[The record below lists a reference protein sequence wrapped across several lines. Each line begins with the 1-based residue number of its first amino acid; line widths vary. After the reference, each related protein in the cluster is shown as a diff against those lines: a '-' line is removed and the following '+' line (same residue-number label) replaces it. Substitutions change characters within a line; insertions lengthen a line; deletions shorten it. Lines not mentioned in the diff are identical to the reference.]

1 MRRGIILMVL
11 LLLRTGLWAQTTL
24 VKMSPAPN
32 VVLLLE
38 TEPEPWTNVTH
49 TAFRIA
55 NERSGGQELSRISDT
70 VWNYFWL
77 AYNKVTIIYEKPY
90 MCTVGFYGDAFYR
103 IIFIAH
109 KDKTVEWIAF
119 KFWL

>member
-1 MRRGIILMVL
+1 MLMIL
-11 LLLRTGLWAQTTL
+11 LLFGTSLWAQTVL

-32 VVLLLE
+32 VFLLLE
-38 TEPEPWTNVTH
+38 TEPEPWNNVTH

-55 NERSGGQELSRISDT
+55 CESAGGQELSRISDT

-90 MCTVGFYGDAFYR
+90 VCSVFFDGDAFYR
-103 IIFIAH
+103 IIFVAH
-109 KDKTVEWIAF
+109 KNNKVEWIAF
-119 KFWL
+119 RFWL